1 MGRKERRRKV
11 KEWGGRKGEEWG
23 VEKEQGGGVGSGE
36 GGRGRVGSGE
46 GGRGRW
52 GVEKEEG
59 KQKWAGGMGNCHFRM
74 RKGSLAMKLS
84 VIISPL

>member
-23 VEKEQGGGVGSGE
+23 VEKEEGGG
-36 GGRGRVGSGE
+36 
-46 GGRGRW
+46 W
-52 GVEKEEG
+52 GAEKEEG
-59 KQKWAGGMGNCHFRM
+59 GGGEWRRKKGKEKWGGGMGNCHFRM

-84 VIISPL
+84 FIISPL